1 MSMNRSDTRTQRNE
15 NMLTTIPSAFA
26 GLFRL
31 IISREEFVG
40 SLVGAWTCSEFPLSI
55 REASIELNL
64 ITCAPGKAFRLPNC
78 SSAPSERRSRGP
90 LNHRNDGPNRVF
102 PTTFCCCPW
111 GYPCFLETK
120 HSHPT
125 ANSGTPSSW
134 QVLIKVSKSVTH
146 PEPGSKVGIF
156 TRIFM

>member
-1 MSMNRSDTRTQRNE
+1 M
-15 NMLTTIPSAFA
+15 
-26 GLFRL
+26 
-31 IISREEFVG
+31 SREGFYSEVFVG
-40 SLVGAWTCSEFPLSI
+40 SLVGAWTCPLSI

-64 ITCAPGKAFRLPNC
+64 ITYAPGKAFRLPNC

-111 GYPCFLETK
+111 VYPCFLETK
-120 HSHPT
+120 RSHPT

-134 QVLIKVSKSVTH
+134 QVLIKASKSVMIPCFVDSILSSVQVWLISLVSH
-146 PEPGSKVGIF
+146 MKCPF
-156 TRIFM
+156 